1 MDWIGI
7 SLGLVGIALT
17 LIPLGIETPQSLR
30 NPILYTGLGILLLG
44 VLLAAV
50 PLWQRICLHWRSMFG
65 PVPFKRAYVFMSKQG
80 LFEKDEESAVFR
92 NLLDLA
98 SEGRFSIYG
107 KLMNRHGELG
117 PLTKIPDAYLKTHQI
132 RMVFPFGLNLYDGP
146 VYMYEPTAGDIMMKE
161 GNYANLEV
169 SRRVLSAIRDIS

>member
-17 LIPLGIETPQSLR
+17 LIPLGIERSRNHYATRYFTP
-30 NPILYTGLGILLLG
+30 GLEILLLG
-44 VLLAAV
+44 VLLAVV

-92 NLLDLA
+92 ICWTW
-98 SEGRFSIYG
+98 R
-107 KLMNRHGELG
+107 
-117 PLTKIPDAYLKTHQI
+117 P
-132 RMVFPFGLNLYDGP
+132 
-146 VYMYEPTAGDIMMKE
+146 
-161 GNYANLEV
+161 
-169 SRRVLSAIRDIS
+169 RVDFQFMES